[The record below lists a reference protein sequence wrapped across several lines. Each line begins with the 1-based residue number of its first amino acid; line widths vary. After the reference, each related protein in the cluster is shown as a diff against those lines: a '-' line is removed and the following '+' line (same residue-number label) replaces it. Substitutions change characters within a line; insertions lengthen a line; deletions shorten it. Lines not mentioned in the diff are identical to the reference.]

1 MIKKRMLHR
10 LSSQNLAVSELGF
23 GTAPLGN
30 LYKAISDEAA
40 HAALEDAW
48 NAGIRYYDTAPL

>member
-1 MIKKRMLHR
+1 MINKRTLNR
-10 LSSQNLAVSELGF
+10 LSSQNLALSELGF

-30 LYKAISDEAA
+30 LYKSISDETA
-40 HAALEDAW
+40 HKALEDAW